1 MAMNLEAVLKIA
13 AKVSGL
19 DDLGRL
25 ERGLIGAEKA
35 AGAAKGGFK
44 AMLDSSAW
52 QGAAVAAAG
61 VGVALGLSV
70 KAAIDFEESMAEVRK
85 VVSGLESPKA
95 LQEIQQEIFGLSRE
109 IPITAQGFA
118 EMYAA
123 AGQAGIPRKE
133 LREFAVDVS
142 KVAIAFDM
150 TAAEAGNAMAK
161 LRTNLGLTQPELMDL
176 ADAANYLSNNMASTA
191 TEIVE
196 FMLRSGSAGKQAGL
210 SAEQTAAFGSAMI
223 ASGAQAE
230 VAATSFNNMIKALS
244 RGPSMT
250 ERQISALVR
259 LGYGMA
265 DAAQVEQKLTQA
277 VEEQSQERL
286 DAYRRETDGALKEI
300 NRRYRDQMQALE
312 DGWNDEQSGFED
324 AASDRLEAQIKALNR
339 QRDAETEASSR
350 RAEASGTSNRNELNR
365 ISDFYDERIDALR
378 DANSAEMKA
387 RQRQARDQQQQVKDQ
402 MDDQKEMEIDTVQ
415 QKYDELKTIEDA
427 RKKLAID
434 DAKETAKAMVGE
446 LGTNMAAM
454 LQKDAIGTIR
464 DVFGRIKALP
474 AEMQMSVISDLFGDE
489 ARALLP
495 LITNTQL
502 MEQALGL
509 VGDKSKYAGSTADEF
524 QKRLATT
531 ASQLQLAQNNL
542 NELSITFGTKFLP
555 YITKTLELIEPL
567 VTGLANLAKQF
578 PLLTSVVGGLALAFA
593 GLVIAAPFISGFI
606 TLLGQLATLKIGA
619 TIAGWAGAIIPLKA
633 ALAGLLTWIGSTLLP
648 GLLAFFSGPVGWT
661 VLAVAAVVA
670 MAIAFR
676 KPLGDFLNWLWN
688 WGEPIRQFWAGLWSG
703 VVTIA
708 STSLNAIG
716 GILQWAG
723 KAWSAILYQV
733 LVQPWVNIWNNVL
746 RTPVTAMVTWLQ
758 GVWTGITT
766 FFNTN
771 VVTPIR
777 SAWTTLTQFLPKAM
791 ASLGKNVQNIWTGVV
806 NTIKGAMRN
815 VLQFIANAVNSVG
828 AQVNRLIGAFNR
840 LPGPDIPFVPTLS
853 VPKFAKGGYVG
864 QGTLAVVGEA
874 GPEYIIPEGK
884 MAAASANYLSGARG
898 GAVIPAFANGGF
910 VGGNAQINVTTGPVM
925 QQGGQQ
931 YVTVADLERA
941 MRKTA
946 DGIYRG
952 LRTPAGRSAVG
963 TR

>member
-13 AKVSGL
+13 AKVTGL
-19 DDLGRL
+19 QDLGAL
-25 ERGLIGAEKA
+25 EKGLIGAERA

-61 VGVALGLSV
+61 IGVALGLSV

-109 IPITAQGFA
+109 IPITAKGFA

-123 AGQAGIPRKE
+123 AGQAGIPREE
-133 LREFAVDVS
+133 LRAFAIDVS

-150 TAAEAGNAMAK
+150 TAEEAGNAMAK

-191 TEIVE
+191 KEIVD
-196 FMLRSGSAGKQAGL
+196 FMLRSGAAGKQAGL

-230 VAATSFNNMIKALS
+230 VASTSFNNMIKALS

-265 DAAQVEQKLTQA
+265 DAAKVEQELTQA

-312 DGWNDEQSGFED
+312 DGWDDEQSGFED
-324 AASDRLEAQIKALNR
+324 AASDRLEAQIKALGR
-339 QRDAETEASSR
+339 QRDAEIEASNQ

-402 MDDQKEMEIDTVQ
+402 LDDQKEMEIDAVQ
-415 QKYDELKTIEDA
+415 QKYDELKTIEEA

-434 DAKETAKAMVGE
+434 DAKATAKAIVGE

-509 VGDKSKYAGSTADEF
+509 VGDKSKYAGSTAEEF
-524 QKRLATT
+524 KTRLSTT

-555 YITKTLELIEPL
+555 YITKALELLEPL
-567 VTGLANLAKQF
+567 ATGLANLAKQF
-578 PLLTSVVGGLALAFA
+578 PLLTSVVGGLALAFV
-593 GLVIAAPFISGFI
+593 GLIAVAPFISGFI

-619 TIAGWAGAIIPLKA
+619 TIAGWAAAILPLKA
-633 ALAGLLTWIGSTLLP
+633 AFAGFLAWASGTLIP
-648 GLLAFFSGPVGWT
+648 GLLAIFSGPVGWT

-670 MAIAFR
+670 MAVLFR
-676 KPLGDFLNWLWN
+676 KPLGDFLKWLGSVFKKGWDGFVDNILKKPLTDYFKWWKKNWDTAKDIV
-688 WGEPIRQFWAGLWSG
+688 GKVFKGLVGLVKAPMEGIATIIKNTLRLIFKNLENAFNNFANRYNNLIKTVKKSGFGGLFGLLPEIPLLSLPKFAQGG
-703 VVTIA
+703 VVTRP
-708 STSLNAIG
+708 T
-716 GILQWAG
+716 
-723 KAWSAILYQV
+723 V
-733 LVQPWVNIWNNVL
+733 
-746 RTPVTAMVTWLQ
+746 AMV
-758 GVWTGITT
+758 GE
-766 FFNTN
+766 
-771 VVTPIR
+771 
-777 SAWTTLTQFLPKAM
+777 
-791 ASLGKNVQNIWTGVV
+791 
-806 NTIKGAMRN
+806 
-815 VLQFIANAVNSVG
+815 
-828 AQVNRLIGAFNR
+828 
-840 LPGPDIPFVPTLS
+840 
-853 VPKFAKGGYVG
+853 GG
-864 QGTLAVVGEA
+864 ES
-874 GPEYIIPEGK
+874 EYIIPESK
-884 MAAASANYLSGARG
+884 MDKALDRFMIKAQGINAG
-898 GAVIPAFANGGF
+898 GD
-910 VGGNAQINVTTGPVM
+910 GNPTINITTGPVVQM
-925 QQGGQQ
+925 NGEQ
-931 YVTVADLERA
+931 YVTVSDMQAA
-941 MRKTA
+941 MQATA
-946 DGIYRG
+946 RG
-952 LRTPAGRSAVG
+952 VLGSLRNPT
-963 TR
+963 TRISLGLA

>member
-13 AKVSGL
+13 AKVTGL
-19 DDLGRL
+19 NDLGAL
-25 ERGLIGAEKA
+25 EKGLIGAERA

-61 VGVALGLSV
+61 IGVALGLSV

-85 VVSGLESPKA
+85 VVSGLENPKA

-109 IPITAQGFA
+109 IPITAKGFA
-118 EMYAA
+118 DMYAA
-123 AGQAGIPRKE
+123 AGQAGIPRAE
-133 LREFAVDVS
+133 LRAFAVDVS

-150 TAAEAGNAMAK
+150 TAGEAGNAMAK
-161 LRTNLGLTQPELMDL
+161 LRTNLGLTQSELMDL

-191 TEIVE
+191 AEIVE
-196 FMLRSGSAGKQAGL
+196 FMLRSGAAGKQAGL

-265 DAAQVEQKLTQA
+265 DAAKVEQELTQA
-277 VEEQSQERL
+277 VEEQSQQRL

-312 DGWNDEQSGFED
+312 DGWDDERNGFED
-324 AASDRLEAQIKALNR
+324 AASDRLEAQIKALGR
-339 QRDAETEASSR
+339 QREAEIEASNQ

-378 DANSAEMKA
+378 DANSAEMKD

-402 MDDQKEMEIDTVQ
+402 LDDQKEMEIDAVQ

-434 DAKETAKAMVGE
+434 DAKETAKAIVGE

-578 PLLTSVVGGLALAFA
+578 PLLTSVVGGLALAFI
-593 GLVIAAPFISGFI
+593 GLVAVAPFISGFI
-606 TLLGQLATLKIGA
+606 TLMGQIGITAAKIGA
-619 TIAGWAGAIIPLKA
+619 IFKGLGVIWFGLKTAFLIAFQPI
-633 ALAGLLTWIGSTLLP
+633 LAWIGSTFIP
-648 GLLAFFSGPVGWT
+648 AVLAFFSGPVGWT

-670 MAIAFR
+670 MVVLFR
-676 KPLGDFLNWLWN
+676 KPLTDFAKWLVS
-688 WGEPIRQFWAGLWSG
+688 WGKPIGQFFVNLWDGAVKLAG
-703 VVTIA
+703 
-708 STSLNAIG
+708 NAVQSIKSIFVSMG
-716 GILQWAG
+716 
-723 KAWSAILYQV
+723 AI
-733 LVQPWVNIWNNVL
+733 
-746 RTPVTAMVTWLQ
+746 
-758 GVWTGITT
+758 
-766 FFNTN
+766 
-771 VVTPIR
+771 
-777 SAWTTLTQFLPKAM
+777 
-791 ASLGKNVQNIWTGVV
+791 
-806 NTIKGAMRN
+806 IKGAFNSILRN
-815 VLQFIANAVNSVG
+815 IFNSINGAINNINFLINRANALSAKVNG
-828 AQVNRLIGAFNR
+828 PR
-840 LPGPDIPFVPTLS
+840 LPILPILN
-853 VPKFAKGGYVG
+853 VPKFAEGGYVG

-884 MAAASANYLSGARG
+884 MAAASANYLNGARG

-931 YVTVADLERA
+931 YVSMADLERA

-946 DGIYRG
+946 DGVYAS
-952 LRTPAGRSAVG
+952 LRTPAGRYATGV
-963 TR
+963 R

>member
-13 AKVSGL
+13 AKVTGL
-19 DDLGRL
+19 NDLGAL
-25 ERGLIGAEKA
+25 EKGLIGAERA

-61 VGVALGLSV
+61 IGVALGLSV
-70 KAAIDFEESMAEVRK
+70 KAAIDFEESMADVRK

-109 IPITAQGFA
+109 IPITAKGFA

-123 AGQAGIPRKE
+123 AGQAGIPREE
-133 LREFAVDVS
+133 LKAFAVDVS

-176 ADAANYLSNNMASTA
+176 ANAANYLSNNMASTA

-210 SAEQTAAFGSAMI
+210 SAEQTAAFGSAMV

-265 DAAQVEQKLTQA
+265 DAAKVEQELTQA
-277 VEEQSQERL
+277 VEEQSQQRL

-300 NRRYRDQMQALE
+300 NRRYRDQMQALD
-312 DGWNDEQSGFED
+312 DGWDDERNGFED
-324 AASDRLEAQIKALNR
+324 AASDRLEAQIKALGR
-339 QRDAETEASSR
+339 QREAEIEASNQ

-378 DANSAEMKA
+378 NANSAEMKD

-402 MDDQKEMEIDTVQ
+402 LDDQKEMEIDAVQ

-434 DAKETAKAMVGE
+434 DAKATAKAIVGE

-524 QKRLATT
+524 QKRLGTT

-542 NELSITFGTKFLP
+542 TELSIIFGTKFLP
-555 YITKTLELIEPL
+555 YIIKTLELLEPL
-567 VTGLANLAKQF
+567 ATGFANLAKQF
-578 PLLTSVVGGLALAFA
+578 PLLTSLVGGLALAFI
-593 GLVIAAPFISGFI
+593 GLIAVAPFISGFI
-606 TLLGQLATLKIGA
+606 TLMGQLGITGAKIGA
-619 TIAGWAGAIIPLKA
+619 LFKGLGVIWFGLKTAFLIAFQPI
-633 ALAGLLTWIGSTLLP
+633 LTWIGSTFIP
-648 GLLAFFSGPVGWT
+648 ALLAFFSGPVGWT

-670 MAIAFR
+670 MAILFR
-676 KPLGDFLNWLWN
+676 KPLQDFAGWLVS
-688 WGEPIRQFWAGLWSG
+688 WGKPISQFFTNYITTPIS
-703 VVTIA
+703 
-708 STSLNAIG
+708 
-716 GILQWAG
+716 
-723 KAWSAILYQV
+723 KAWQS
-733 LVQPWVNIWNNVL
+733 
-746 RTPVTAMVTWLQ
+746 MVE
-758 GVWTGITT
+758 
-766 FFNTN
+766 
-771 VVTPIR
+771 
-777 SAWTTLTQFLPKAM
+777 FLPKALNT
-791 ASLGKNVQNIWTGVV
+791 AAATIKSVFTGVGIA
-806 NTIKGAMRN
+806 IKA
-815 VLQFIANAVNSVG
+815 VLNGILRGVFNAVNG
-828 AQVNRLIGAFNR
+828 AIENINRLIRTSNALSAKVRGPQ
-840 LPGPDIPFVPTLS
+840 LPTLPTLS
-853 VPKFAKGGYVG
+853 VPRFAKGGYVG
-864 QGTLAVVGEA
+864 AGTLAVVGEA
-874 GPEYIIPEGK
+874 GPEYIIPESK
-884 MAAASANYLSGARG
+884 MAAASANYLGGARG

-931 YVTVADLERA
+931 YVSMADLERA

-946 DGIYRG
+946 DGVYAS
-952 LRTPAGRSAVG
+952 LRTPAGRRAAGV
-963 TR
+963 R

>member
-13 AKVSGL
+13 AKVTGL
-19 DDLGRL
+19 NDLGAL
-25 ERGLIGAEKA
+25 EKGLIGAEKA

-44 AMLDSSAW
+44 AMIDSSAW

-61 VGVALGLSV
+61 IGVALGLSV

-95 LQEIQQEIFGLSRE
+95 LQEIQQEILGLSRE
-109 IPITAQGFA
+109 IPITAKGFA

-123 AGQAGIPRKE
+123 AGQAGIPREE
-133 LREFAVDVS
+133 LRAFAVDVS

-210 SAEQTAAFGSAMI
+210 SAEQTAAFGSAMV

-265 DAAQVEQKLTQA
+265 DAAKVEQELTQA
-277 VEEQSQERL
+277 VEEQSQQRL

-312 DGWNDEQSGFED
+312 DGWDDERNGFED
-324 AASDRLEAQIKALNR
+324 AASDRLEAQIKALGR
-339 QRDAETEASSR
+339 QREAEIEASNQ

-378 DANSAEMKA
+378 DANSAEMKD

-402 MDDQKEMEIDTVQ
+402 LDDQKEMEIDAVQ

-434 DAKETAKAMVGE
+434 DAKATAKAIVGE

-474 AEMQMSVISDLFGDE
+474 AEMQMSVISDLFSDE

-542 NELSITFGTKFLP
+542 NELSITFGTAFLP
-555 YITKTLELIEPL
+555 AISAVLD
-567 VTGLANLAKQF
+567 VFA
-578 PLLTSVVGGLALAFA
+578 PLLKGFTWLITNVPLLGPIIAVVTSAFVGL
-593 GLVIAAPFISGFI
+593 IAVAPFISGFI
-606 TLLGQLATLKIGA
+606 TLLGQLGITGAKIGA
-619 TIAGWAGAIIPLKA
+619 LFKGLGVIWFGLKTAFLIAFQPI
-633 ALAGLLTWIGSTLLP
+633 LTWIGSTFIP
-648 GLLAFFSGPVGWT
+648 ALLAFFSGPVGWT

-670 MAIAFR
+670 MAILFR
-676 KPLGDFLNWLWN
+676 KPLQNFAVWVGT
-688 WGEPIRQFWAGLWSG
+688 WGKTVSQFFTANVTTPI
-703 VVTIA
+703 T
-708 STSLNAIG
+708 
-716 GILQWAG
+716 
-723 KAWSAILYQV
+723 KAWQS
-733 LVQPWVNIWNNVL
+733 
-746 RTPVTAMVTWLQ
+746 MVE
-758 GVWTGITT
+758 
-766 FFNTN
+766 
-771 VVTPIR
+771 
-777 SAWTTLTQFLPKAM
+777 FLPKAM
-791 ASLGKNVQNIWTGVV
+791 SSLGKNVQNIWTGVV

-815 VLQFIANAVNSVG
+815 VLQFIANAINSVG
-828 AQVNRLIGAFNR
+828 RQVNRLISAFNR
-840 LPGPDIPFVPTLS
+840 LPGSDIPFVPTLS
-853 VPKFAKGGYVG
+853 VPAFANG
-864 QGTLAVVGEA
+864 AVVSKPTIAMVGDGGED
-874 GPEYIIPEGK
+874 EYIIPASK
-884 MAAASANYLSGARG
+884 MAAASANYLNGARG

-931 YVTVADLERA
+931 YVSMADLERGL
-941 MRKTA
+941 RKTA
-946 DGIYRG
+946 DGIYAS
-952 LRTPAGRSAVG
+952 LRTPAGRYATGV
-963 TR
+963 R

>member
-1 MAMNLEAVLKIA
+1 
-13 AKVSGL
+13 
-19 DDLGRL
+19 
-25 ERGLIGAEKA
+25 
-35 AGAAKGGFK
+35 
-44 AMLDSSAW
+44 
-52 QGAAVAAAG
+52 
-61 VGVALGLSV
+61 
-70 KAAIDFEESMAEVRK
+70 
-85 VVSGLESPKA
+85 
-95 LQEIQQEIFGLSRE
+95 
-109 IPITAQGFA
+109 
-118 EMYAA
+118 
-123 AGQAGIPRKE
+123 
-133 LREFAVDVS
+133 
-142 KVAIAFDM
+142 
-150 TAAEAGNAMAK
+150 
-161 LRTNLGLTQPELMDL
+161 
-176 ADAANYLSNNMASTA
+176 
-191 TEIVE
+191 
-196 FMLRSGSAGKQAGL
+196 
-210 SAEQTAAFGSAMI
+210 MI

-265 DAAQVEQKLTQA
+265 DAAQVEQELTQA

-402 MDDQKEMEIDTVQ
+402 MDDQKEMEIDAVQ

-434 DAKETAKAMVGE
+434 DAKATAKAIVGE

-555 YITKTLELIEPL
+555 YITKTLELLEPL
-567 VTGLANLAKQF
+567 ITGLANLAKQF

-619 TIAGWAGAIIPLKA
+619 TIAGWAAALLPLKA
-633 ALAGLLTWIGSTLLP
+633 AFAAPLATIAGWAAVAGPAITAISAAFTGLLTFLTGTLLP

-676 KPLGDFLNWLWN
+676 KPLGDFINWLWN
-688 WGEPIRQFWAGLWSG
+688 WGEPIRQFWAGLWNG

-708 STSLNAIG
+708 STSFNAIG
-716 GILQWAG
+716 GILQAAG

-777 SAWTTLTQFLPKAM
+777 SAWTTLTEFLPKAM
-791 ASLGKNVQNIWTGVV
+791 SSLGKNVQNIWTGVV

-815 VLQFIANAVNSVG
+815 VLQFIANAINSVG

-853 VPKFAKGGYVG
+853 VPKFAKGGVVAG
-864 QGTLAVVGEA
+864 PTLAMVGEA

-884 MAAASANYLSGARG
+884 MAAASANYLNGARG

-931 YVTVADLERA
+931 YVTVADLESA